1 MILALTT
8 CQGAFDFEPAGG
20 HWLFGVSQ
28 DSLRRF
34 EKFCTFNKYE
44 RLAAVHFWQTG
55 QCLPYPLQDNL
66 RYLDRELRDR
76 ILAEICSRKS
86 CEIGKPASL
95 KLWLLSAFGPTLC
108 QLFFLPFNE
117 RYTAGMLDEIE
128 PQDSLQERDR
138 PGTSAPGRVRER
150 GGQRVQPCLLLSEQG
165 PRSPH
170 FRNQCVV

>member
-8 CQGAFDFEPAGG
+8 RQGAFDLNPPAVTGC
-20 HWLFGVSQ
+20 LAFTQ
-28 DSLRRF
+28 ASLRRL

-55 QCLPYPLQDNL
+55 QSVPYPIQDNL
-66 RYLDRELRDR
+66 RYLDPELRNR
-76 ILAEICSRKS
+76 ILAEICARKPH
-86 CEIGKPASL
+86 EIGKPASL

-128 PQDSLQERDR
+128 PQDLYKSAIDQDR
-138 PGTSAPGRVRER
+138 VAEARSRAQRITGTTVSSIIRARA
-150 GGQRVQPCLLLSEQG
+150 
-165 PRSPH
+165 
-170 FRNQCVV
+170 